1 MPGKRS
7 PSTRIAPG
15 KVNQYFY
22 QDCSDKSG
30 DFQVKKIIQTD
41 EDIGKMLAAV
51 PVVVAKMTELF
62 LTNLL
67 QRGGE
72 QAEERGAATLTM
84 DHLAS
89 VIREDHR

>member
-1 MPGKRS
+1 
-7 PSTRIAPG
+7 
-15 KVNQYFY
+15 
-22 QDCSDKSG
+22 
-30 DFQVKKIIQTD
+30 
-41 EDIGKMLAAV
+41 MLAAV

-67 QRGGE
+67 VRGGE
-72 QAEERGAATLTM
+72 LAEDRGAATLTQ